1 MGMAKKKKAAP
12 RRKPAPVYEESRFSV
27 PMPAVIRERPLD
39 SFALFLAGSAAIAIV
54 FNAVMLQDV
63 SGVRRERPP
72 VAAAIPAPRPN
83 TVATPAASPAAAQSI
98 GELSAQVSGRPDDPN
113 MLVREVQAELVRRGL
128 YDGPADGLLGPK
140 TEAAILDY
148 EIGAGLKPTGRPNPQ
163 LLTAMRTPVAAQPGV
178 ASPRVAAVQ
187 RVLDQQG
194 FGPVKADGVAGEAT
208 RAAIRRFEER
218 RGLPQK
224 GEITPAILRELS
236 EVSGVSFN

>member
-1 MGMAKKKKAAP
+1 MSMAKKKKAAP
-12 RRKPAPVYEESRFSV
+12 RRKKAPVYEESSFRI

-39 SFALFLAGSAAIAIV
+39 SSALFLAGSAAIAII

-63 SGVRRERPP
+63 TGARRGPAP

-83 TVATPAASPAAAQSI
+83 IVATPTAPTAPAAT
-98 GELSAQVSGRPDDPN
+98 SASTRPEDPN

-128 YDGPADGLLGPK
+128 YDGPADGLFGPK

-148 EIGAGLKPTGRPNPQ
+148 EIGAGLKPTGHPNPQ
-163 LLTAMRTPVAAQPGV
+163 LLTAMRTPAAASQPAA
-178 ASPRVAAVQ
+178 ASPRIAAVQ

-208 RAAIRRFEER
+208 RAAIRRFEAS

-224 GEITPAILRELS
+224 GEINPTILRELS
-236 EVSGVSFN
+236 QASGVSLH

>member
-1 MGMAKKKKAAP
+1 MNMAKKKKAAS
-12 RRKPAPVYEESRFSV
+12 RRKPAPVDEERSFSI
-27 PMPAVIRERPLD
+27 PMPAIVRERPLD
-39 SFALFLAGSAAIAIV
+39 SFALFLAGSAAIAITC
-54 FNAVMLQDV
+54 NAVMLQDAT
-63 SGVRRERPP
+63 GVRRESPP
-72 VAAAIPAPRPN
+72 VAAAIPAPRPS
-83 TVATPAASPAAAQSI
+83 VMDALPPAASVAHAPARA
-98 GELSAQVSGRPDDPN
+98 DDPN

-128 YDGPADGLLGPK
+128 YDGPADGLFGPK

-148 EIGAGLKPTGRPNPQ
+148 EIGAGLKPTGHPNPQ
-163 LLTAMRTPVAAQPGV
+163 LLTAMRTPAADQPAA

-208 RAAIRRFEER
+208 RAAIRRFEAR

>member
-1 MGMAKKKKAAP
+1 MGMAKKKKAAS
-12 RRKPAPVYEESRFSV
+12 RRKPAPVYEESRFSI

-63 SGVRRERPP
+63 TGVRRVPAP
-72 VAAAIPAPRPN
+72 AAAAIPAPRPSV
-83 TVATPAASPAAAQSI
+83 VANPAAPAAPAAA
-98 GELSAQVSGRPDDPN
+98 SASARPDDPN
-113 MLVREVQAELVRRGL
+113 MLVREVQAELGRRGL
-128 YDGPADGLLGPK
+128 YDGPADGLFGPK

-148 EIGAGLKPTGRPNPQ
+148 EIGAGLKPTGHPNPQ
-163 LLTAMRTPVAAQPGV
+163 LLTAMRTPNTAQPV
-178 ASPRVAAVQ
+178 AASPRIAAVQ

-208 RAAIRRFEER
+208 RAAIRRFEAR

-224 GEITPAILRELS
+224 GEISPAVLRELS
-236 EVSGVSFN
+236 QVSGVSFN